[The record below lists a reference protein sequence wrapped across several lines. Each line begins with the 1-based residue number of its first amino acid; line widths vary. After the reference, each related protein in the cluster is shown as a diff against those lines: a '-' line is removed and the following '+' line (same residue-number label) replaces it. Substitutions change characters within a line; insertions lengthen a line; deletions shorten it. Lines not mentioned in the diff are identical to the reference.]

1 MKRVFSTFILTLIVA
16 LTLINT
22 AQSRPFIWAD
32 DEAYWPA
39 IYRGK
44 NGKPAGIFNDILT
57 EVFKR
62 LNIPLKKEV
71 YPWKRAQMLV
81 KEGKA
86 DGMVTVYTKERRKF
100 TVATEPIWEVEET
113 LFFRRDNPKACKI
126 LKINSFD
133 DLKGFTLV
141 DIQGSG
147 WTKEQYKAHGIK
159 NVIWVPNTD
168 SAFNMIARG
177 RADIFIMFNLN
188 AFRLLTEKRAQGGPL
203 SECYKNIVA
212 IMPSFAKLKFRLLI
226 RKSSPFAK
234 MVNDINR
241 VLEEMKKDGTFER
254 IRQKYAGI
262 VPIP

>member
-1 MKRVFSTFILTLIVA
+1 MRRGFTIFILVVVLA
-16 LTLINT
+16 LSISHIAL
-22 AQSRPFIWAD
+22 SRPFIWAD

-39 IYRGK
+39 IYRGR
-44 NGKPAGIFNDILT
+44 NGKPEGIFNDIMT
-57 EVFKR
+57 EVFRR

-71 YPWKRAQMLV
+71 YPWKRAQRMV
-81 KEGKA
+81 KEGEA
-86 DGMVTVYTKERRKF
+86 DGMVTVYTKERREF

-126 LKINSFD
+126 LKVNSFN

-147 WTKEQYKAHGIK
+147 WTKEQYEAHGIK
-159 NVIWVPNTD
+159 NVIWVPDTD
-168 SAFNMIARG
+168 TAFNMIAKG

-241 VLEEMKKDGTFER
+241 VLEEMRKDGTFRR

-262 VPIP
+262 IPIP

>member
-1 MKRVFSTFILTLIVA
+1 MKKILLIFILASVISITLTNISK
-16 LTLINT
+16 
-22 AQSRPFIWAD
+22 SRPFIWVD

-39 IYRGK
+39 IYRGE
-44 NGKPAGIFNDILT
+44 NGEPAGIFNDILT

-62 LNIPLKKEV
+62 LNIPLKKIV
-71 YPWKRAQMLV
+71 YPWNRAQKLV
-81 KEGKA
+81 MEGKA
-86 DGMVTVYTKERRKF
+86 DGMVTVYTRERKAF
-100 TVATEPIWEVEET
+100 TVATEPIWEIEET

-147 WTKEQYKAHGIK
+147 WTKEQYETHGIK
-159 NVIWVPNTD
+159 NVIWVPDAVT
-168 SAFNMIARG
+168 AFNMIAKG

-188 AFRLLTEKRAQGGPL
+188 AFRLLSQARAQDGPL
-203 SECYKNIVA
+203 LEGYKEIVA

-226 RKSSPFAK
+226 RKNSSFAK
-234 MVNDINR
+234 RIDDINK
-241 VLEEMKKDGTFER
+241 VLEEMKKDGTLKH

-262 VPIP
+262 VPIL